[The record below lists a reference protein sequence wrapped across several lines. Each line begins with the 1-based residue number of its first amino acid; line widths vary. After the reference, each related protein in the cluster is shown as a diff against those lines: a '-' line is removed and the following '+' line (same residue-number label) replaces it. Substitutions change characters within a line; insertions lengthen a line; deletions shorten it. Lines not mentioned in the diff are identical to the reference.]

1 MASKISDDERKRRV
15 YLVGTFFLEEKSSIR
30 KTAAFFTENFFSI
43 SSATVHD
50 YLNRFINKY
59 PNTKEQILSIIESN
73 KEDSI
78 EKHEV
83 RERVLKNL
91 KLALSGYTVEEISVR
106 TNTSYWTVYRDLRER
121 LPKIDE
127 EYYKQ
132 VVLLLSENKERNL
145 RHGK

>member
-1 MASKISDDERKRRV
+1 MASKISDDERERRI

-91 KLALSGYTVEEISVR
+91 KLALSGYTVEEISAR

-132 VVLLLSENKERNL
+132 VVLLLNENKERNL

>member
-1 MASKISDDERKRRV
+1 MASKISDDERERRI

-91 KLALSGYTVEEISVR
+91 KLALNGYTVEEISVR
-106 TNTSYWTVYRDLRER
+106 TNTSYWTVYRDLKER
-121 LPKIDE
+121 LPKISE
-127 EYYKQ
+127 EYYNQ
-132 VVLLLSENKERNL
+132 VLVLLNENKERNL

>member
-1 MASKISDDERKRRV
+1 MASKVSDSEREKRI

-30 KTAAFFTENFFSI
+30 KTAAFFTENFFPI

-59 PNTKEQILSIIESN
+59 PNTKEQVLEIIKSN
-73 KEDSI
+73 KEESI
-78 EKHEV
+78 ESSEV

-91 KLALSGYTVEEISVR
+91 KLFLSGYTVEEISAS
-106 TNTSYWTVYRDLRER
+106 TNTSYWTVYRDLKER
-121 LPKIDE
+121 LPKISE
-127 EYYKQ
+127 EYYNQ
-132 VVLLLSENKERNL
+132 VLVLLNENKERNL

>member
-1 MASKISDDERKRRV
+1 MASKISDDERNRRI

-91 KLALSGYTVEEISVR
+91 KLALSGYTVEEISAR

-132 VVLLLSENKERNL
+132 VVLLLNENKERNL

>member
-1 MASKISDDERKRRV
+1 MASKISDEERERRI
-15 YLVGTFFLEEKSSIR
+15 YLVGTFFIEEESSIR
-30 KTAAFFTENFFSI
+30 KTAAFFTENFFPI

-59 PNTKEQILSIIESN
+59 PNTKEQVLSIIESN

-78 EKHEV
+78 ESREV

-91 KLALSGYTVEEISVR
+91 KLALSGYTVEEISAS
-106 TNTSYWTVYRDLRER
+106 TNTSYWTVYRDLKER
-121 LPKIDE
+121 LPKINE

-132 VVLLLSENKERNL
+132 VVLLLNENKERNL
-145 RHGK
+145 RHVK

>member
-1 MASKISDDERKRRV
+1 MASKISDDERERRV

-59 PNTKEQILSIIESN
+59 PNTKIKILSIIESN

-132 VVLLLSENKERNL
+132 VVLLLNENKERNL

>member
-1 MASKISDDERKRRV
+1 MASKISDDERERRV

-83 RERVLKNL
+83 RERILKNL
-91 KLALSGYTVEEISVR
+91 KLALNGYTVEEISVR

-132 VVLLLSENKERNL
+132 VVLLLNENKERNL

>member
-1 MASKISDDERKRRV
+1 MASKISDDERERRI

-91 KLALSGYTVEEISVR
+91 KLALNGYTVEEISVR

-132 VVLLLSENKERNL
+132 VVLLLNENKERNL

>member
-1 MASKISDDERKRRV
+1 MASKISDDERNRRI

-59 PNTKEQILSIIESN
+59 PNTKEQVLEIIKSN
-73 KEDSI
+73 KEESV
-78 EKHEV
+78 ESSKV
-83 RERVLKNL
+83 RERVLRNL
-91 KLALSGYTVEEISVR
+91 KLFLSGYTVEEINVS
-106 TNTSYWTVYRDLRER
+106 TNTSYWTVYRDLKER
-121 LPKIDE
+121 LSKISE
-127 EYYKQ
+127 EYYNQ
-132 VVLLLSENKERNL
+132 VLVLLNENKERNL

>member
-1 MASKISDDERKRRV
+1 MASKISDDERNRRI

-59 PNTKEQILSIIESN
+59 PNTKEQVLSIIESN

-78 EKHEV
+78 EKPEV

-91 KLALSGYTVEEISVR
+91 KLALSGYTVEEISAR

-132 VVLLLSENKERNL
+132 VVLLLNENKERNL

>member
-1 MASKISDDERKRRV
+1 M
-15 YLVGTFFLEEKSSIR
+15 
-30 KTAAFFTENFFSI
+30 
-43 SSATVHD
+43 
-50 YLNRFINKY
+50 
-59 PNTKEQILSIIESN
+59 TKEQILSIIESN

-132 VVLLLSENKERNL
+132 VVLLLNENKERNL

>member
-1 MASKISDDERKRRV
+1 MASKISDDERERRI

-91 KLALSGYTVEEISVR
+91 KLALSGYTVEEISAR

-132 VVLLLSENKERNL
+132 VVLILNENKERNL
-145 RHGK
+145 RHVK